1 MLYWPSLASLSG
13 SILQGAIFP
22 FYFQSVFMNLNEE
35 LQQANNKLEKSR
47 RKLAAAKVRN
57 DQAIVQQF
65 NRDIA
70 ALIKQIDS
78 IKAQQGSQ
86 VSSKSEAVRAL
97 AFNRPLTKAEQAD
110 MGKLKK
116 SVKGLV
122 VVHPLTALGKE
133 LKVTEVTGYAP
144 KAF

>member
-1 MLYWPSLASLSG
+1 
-13 SILQGAIFP
+13 
-22 FYFQSVFMNLNEE
+22 MNLNEE
-35 LQQANNKLEKSR
+35 LQQANNKLEKAR
-47 RKLAAAKVRN
+47 RKLAAAKARN
-57 DQAIVQQF
+57 DQTMVQQF
-65 NRDIA
+65 SRDIA
-70 ALIKQIDS
+70 ALTKQIDS
-78 IKAQQGSQ
+78 IKTQQGSQ

-116 SVKGLV
+116 SVRGLV